1 MSSQRQIWLGRI
13 CWEQTVPN
21 RYIEVEFNVGYFQW
35 YVSVRFELTMQIGLC
50 IEFYSLTGDEGS
62 YLPLGKLHC
71 LHSKKKK
78 IQLKNGWVQTVFW
91 GWANTEPTIPV
102 TYHLH
107 DLCLNSRPMIK
118 FKMPIKK
125 EAIMGIYRSAKSQS
139 TNISVVIETSVVW
152 KVSSL
157 LGLSFDDLTIV
168 LRSLIRQIFAYCDK
182 KPSG

>member
-1 MSSQRQIWLGRI
+1 MRARI
-13 CWEQTVPN
+13 C
-21 RYIEVEFNVGYFQW
+21 
-35 YVSVRFELTMQIGLC
+35 
-50 IEFYSLTGDEGS
+50 
-62 YLPLGKLHC
+62 PLGKLHC
-71 LHSKKKK
+71 LHSKKKSF
-78 IQLKNGWVQTVFW
+78 QLKNGWVQTVFW

-125 EAIMGIYRSAKSQS
+125 EAIVGIYRSAKSQS

-157 LGLSFDDLTIV
+157 MGLSFDVLTIV
-168 LRSLIRQIFAYCDK
+168 LRSLICQIFADCDK
-182 KPSG
+182 KIFRINKQQTDTVTTENPHFNSKVESIGY